1 MWVER
6 LTLCSLARSC
16 DCIQMIT
23 PTRRA
28 GSRFNMVQRRLR
40 SDSRVELLLLLT
52 RERLLGVI
60 LVRGEGMGP
69 GFSGSLTSQQLP
81 VP

>member
-1 MWVER
+1 
-6 LTLCSLARSC
+6 
-16 DCIQMIT
+16 
-23 PTRRA
+23 
-28 GSRFNMVQRRLR
+28 MVQRRLR
-40 SDSRVELLLLLT
+40 SDSRAELLLLLT